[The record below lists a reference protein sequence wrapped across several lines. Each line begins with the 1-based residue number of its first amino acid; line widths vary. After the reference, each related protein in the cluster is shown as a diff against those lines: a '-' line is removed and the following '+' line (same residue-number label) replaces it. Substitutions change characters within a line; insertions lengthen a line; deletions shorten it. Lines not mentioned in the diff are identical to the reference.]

1 MKFSKLET
9 IVILFLIAI
18 LILAIIFAPKGSYIN
33 NNTADTTTEPEET
46 APPTNEQV
54 LPNETTESSEDDKKQ
69 IGGNQPK
76 EAPLVESDFTFE
88 KLSFVA
94 TVIEETSEY
103 MIVEPAF
110 GEEERLKS
118 DRISI
123 VYPQKHDDYIY
134 GIGRRVIIQYSLPM
148 VKQAPYF
155 EIETDDILTDGY
167 EDFEISVEPSEAK
180 SKVLVYTADDIENFD
195 SFHDGSK
202 SDFYYCGTQL
212 VNVTVNG
219 ETMLL
224 HEALSKGYITLNGIL
239 KKCNVGVSEGT
250 VTETRYDDGGS
261 VLFNCGEYSVI
272 KYHTIGEPGNSDVY
286 IGTTDMDIN
295 VCNLKTDMPL
305 VVRTPNIP
313 YEDPWGLTLNVED
326 AHNGITYYFTQNG
339 GNPTGELMYGSDYTV
354 EKLEDGEW
362 VKVPYIVPEDQV
374 AWTME
379 AYNIPNNSETQKTV
393 VSFEYLYGELTN
405 GRYRFGKS
413 VMDFRK
419 TGDFDQ
425 KMYYGYFDIN

>member
-1 MKFSKLET
+1 MKFSRLES
-9 IVILFLIAI
+9 IVIIFLVVILVFAI
-18 LILAIIFAPKGSYIN
+18 VFSPKGTYVKDNSDNEN
-33 NNTADTTTEPEET
+33 NLPEEI
-46 APPTNEQV
+46 APPIEEPALPDEEQQTAETNEK
-54 LPNETTESSEDDKKQ
+54 SGK
-69 IGGNQPK
+69 GNQPK
-76 EAPLVESDFTFE
+76 DAPLVENDFTFE

-103 MIVEPAF
+103 MIVEPSE
-110 GEEERLKS
+110 GEEERSKS
-118 DRISI
+118 DRINI

-155 EIETDDILTDGY
+155 EIKTDDILTDGY
-167 EDFEISVEPSEAK
+167 ENFEIHVEPSETK
-180 SKVLVYTADDIENFD
+180 SKVLVYTADDIDAFD
-195 SFHDGSK
+195 GFADGNK
-202 SDFYYCGTQL
+202 SDFYYYGTMQ

-219 ETMLL
+219 ETMPIY
-224 HEALSKGYITLNGIL
+224 EALSKGYITLNGIL
-239 KKCNVGVSEGT
+239 KKCNIGVSEGT

-261 VLFNCGEYSVI
+261 VLFNFEDYSVI

-305 VVRTPNIP
+305 VVRTHCIP

-326 AHNGITYYFTQNG
+326 ALNGVSYYFTQNG

-354 EKLEDGEW
+354 EKLVDGKW
-362 VKVPYIVPEDQV
+362 IKVPYIVDNV
-374 AWTME
+374 AWTSE
-379 AYNIPNNSETQKTV
+379 AYYIPQNSNTEKKI
-393 VSFEYLYGELTN
+393 VSFEHLYGELRN